1 MARKNNFPLNTQ
13 VKFVKTGGDV
23 LENQTGRILGKS
35 IVDVEDY
42 YIVMLDVPMA
52 DRLAITIT
60 EHCLEAV

>member
-1 MARKNNFPLNTQ
+1 MARKNNFPLKTK
-13 VKFVKTGGDV
+13 VKFIKTGGDI
-23 LENQTGRILGKS
+23 LENQTGIILGKS

-42 YIVMLDVPMA
+42 YIVLLDVPMV